1 MISRIIASWRSLLRA
16 VRNRHEIE
24 AGMDEEFRL
33 HTELRARDLER
44 GGMPPQKALFVA
56 RQQFGSPARYK
67 EESRASRGI
76 HRIDQL
82 RFSWLDFKV
91 GFRML
96 ARYPGLTVVGTVAI
110 AVAIALGTI
119 YFEAVN
125 KWKNPRLPVPDADR
139 VVSIR
144 NWNTSEFQPEPR
156 SLHDFSIWRTQVKTI
171 ENMGAANVFVR
182 NLATED
188 RRVEPVRGAEL
199 TANAFRLIGTAPLL
213 GRTLTEQDELLTEP
227 PVVVISH
234 ALWKT
239 RFESDP
245 RVLGRTVK
253 LGTAT
258 ATIVGVMPEG
268 FGFPA
273 SERIWTPMRADGSLL
288 APRTG
293 PGVTIFGRLAPGAS
307 MEQAQ
312 AELDGIGARVRA
324 ANPETHKHLKPR
336 VVAYAKPI
344 LEGGEAR
351 FVGAF
356 LNIVNGVFLM
366 LLAIICANVATLVFA
381 RTATRGWEIT
391 VRNALGASRGRI
403 ITQLFIEALVL
414 ASLAAGV
421 GLLVAR
427 LSLGWG
433 LNLLSGSDALPFWI
447 NDSLSWKTV
456 LYTALLTLFG
466 AAIVGILPALRV
478 TRINVQDALR
488 SESAARLGLR
498 FGGFW
503 TTVIVVQVAITV
515 AFLPL
520 AAGGVYESNRFRQ
533 RAEGIGAERFLIANI
548 GMDREDY
555 GLDSAAFAAR
565 ARLSVAALEQRLR
578 TEPGVEQIAFADR
591 LPVEDQFKYRIDVD
605 TMTVPDSI
613 GIRSSTLVHVSQGH
627 FATFGTSVVAG
638 RGFVPL
644 DFETGRV
651 MIVNESFARY
661 VFGGRNAIGQ
671 RIRIVA
677 GEIENV
683 GGENW
688 YEIVGMVKD
697 FGWQLPRPQEQS
709 AMYLPSL
716 PLVGRAGNL
725 AVRVS
730 DPNAFARRLRSIA
743 AEVDPTIRLTD
754 VEPLTQA
761 GGSEA
766 KTNWVLTG
774 VAWLISFIVLLLSAT
789 GIHALM
795 SFTVARRTREIG
807 IRAALGARP
816 RRIVA
821 GIFSRA
827 FLQISAGLLAG
838 SGLAA
843 MYGLGSTRE
852 KLVLLAADGIM
863 LLVGLA
869 ACAVP
874 LRRALKIHPTEAL
887 RAEG

>member
-1 MISRIIASWRSLLRA
+1 MHRLVARLRSLLRG
-16 VRNRHEIE
+16 VRHRREIE
-24 AGMDEEFRL
+24 AQMDEEFRV
-33 HTELRARDLER
+33 HTELRARDLEQA
-44 GGMPPQKALFVA
+44 GLAPEQALRVA

-67 EESRASRGI
+67 EESRVSRGLQ
-76 HRIDQL
+76 RIDQL

-96 ARYPGLTVVGTVAI
+96 ARYPGLTLVGAVAI

-125 KWKNPRLPVPDADR
+125 KWRNPRLPIRDAHR

-144 NWNTSEFQPEPR
+144 NWNVNEFQPEAR
-156 SLHDFSIWRTQVKTI
+156 ALHDFAIWRAQVKTI
-171 ENMGAANVFVR
+171 EDLGAAIVFAR
-182 NLATED
+182 NLVTED
-188 RRVEPVRGAEL
+188 GRVEPVRGVEV
-199 TANAFRLIGTAPLL
+199 TANAFKLMGTAPLL
-213 GRTLTEQDELLTEP
+213 GRTLTDQDERPAEP

-234 ALWKT
+234 VVWKA
-239 RFESDP
+239 RFASDP
-245 RVLGRTVK
+245 GVVGRTVK

-268 FGFPA
+268 FGFPV
-273 SERIWTPMRADGSLL
+273 SERIWMPLRVDGSLL

-293 PGVTIFGRLAPGAS
+293 PAVSIFGRLAPGAS
-307 MEQAQ
+307 MDEAQ
-312 AELDGIGARVRA
+312 AELGVIGARIA
-324 ANPETHKHLKPR
+324 ASNPETHKNLKPR
-336 VVAYAKPI
+336 VVSYSKPI
-344 LEGGEAR
+344 LEGGEAL
-351 FVGAF
+351 FVGTILKA
-356 LNIVNGVFLM
+356 VNGIFLL
-366 LLAIICANVATLVFA
+366 LLAVICANVATLVFA

-403 ITQLFIEALVL
+403 ITQLFIEAVVL
-414 ASLAAGV
+414 AGVAAIV
-421 GLLVAR
+421 GLVVAKF
-427 LSLGWG
+427 SLGYG
-433 LNLLSGSDALPFWI
+433 LRMMASSDGMPFWI

-456 LYTALLTLFG
+456 LYAALLTLFG

-478 TRINVQDALR
+478 TRVNVQDALR
-488 SESAARLGLR
+488 SQSAGRAGLR

-520 AAGGVYESNRFRQ
+520 AAGGVFESNRFRQ
-533 RAEGIGAERFLIANI
+533 RAEGIGAERFLIANV
-548 GMDREDY
+548 GMDREDH

-565 ARLSVAALEQRLR
+565 ARLSVDELERRLSA
-578 TEPGVEQIAFADR
+578 EPGVEQVAFADR
-591 LPVEDQFKYRIDVD
+591 LPVEDQFKYRIEVD
-605 TMTVPDSI
+605 TTTVANST
-613 GIRSSTLVHVSQGH
+613 GIRTSTLVHVSQGH

-638 RGFVPL
+638 RDFVPL

-651 MIVNESFARY
+651 LIVNESLARY

-671 RIRIVA
+671 RIRIVT
-677 GEIENV
+677 GEVESV
-683 GGENW
+683 GGDEW
-688 YEIVGMVKD
+688 YEIVGMVRD
-697 FGWQLPRPQEQS
+697 FGWQLPRPAEQS
-709 AMYLPSL
+709 AMYLPAL
-716 PLVGRAGNL
+716 PLVGRAGQL
-725 AVRVS
+725 AVRMH
-730 DPNAFARRLRSIA
+730 DPEAFATRLRRIA
-743 AEVDPTIRLTD
+743 ADIDPTIRLTD
-754 VEPLTQA
+754 VQPLTRA
-761 GGSEA
+761 GGGEA
-766 KTNWVLTG
+766 SGNWALTS

-843 MYGLGSTRE
+843 LYGLGSTRQV
-852 KLVLLAADGIM
+852 LVLLAADGIM
-863 LLVGLA
+863 LLVGLT

-874 LRRALKIHPTEAL
+874 LRRALRIDPTEAL